1 MVLWQKFSDRIQA
14 VIDALREEKMAD
26 IEALKQLSLITD
38 EIDSR
43 KDDELPE
50 DVKTQNGADIL
61 YRNLKQVI
69 PSERYEDHIINFA
82 RIVQENGV
90 IDWWKNYDQK
100 RVIENYLDDYIYDNM
115 SVPESIN
122 KQIREKVLELAEN
135 NHELF
140 GE

>member
-1 MVLWQKFSDRIQA
+1 
-14 VIDALREEKMAD
+14 MAD

-50 DVKTQNGADIL
+50 DIKTQNGADIL
-61 YRNLKQVI
+61 YRNLKDTV
-69 PSERYEDHIINFA
+69 PNERYEDHIINLA

-115 SVPESIN
+115 DVSESTN